1 MIKTITESESN
12 TDRLVFFEVKSA
24 DRLLRK
30 RSILLIYPESL
41 DAV

>member
-12 TDRLVFFEVKSA
+12 ADRLVILKVQSA

>member
-1 MIKTITESESN
+1 MIKTITESESYA
-12 TDRLVFFEVKSA
+12 DRLVILKVQST